1 MFECSERFLFEKWI
15 APATYE
21 DFRDKDVLEC
31 GCGGG
36 QHTAFVAPYA
46 RSVTAVDLNTT
57 DIARKRN
64 QELSNVTFIGADIST
79 MDLGQQYDLVFC
91 LGVIHHT
98 DDPDATF
105 RNIFRHCKP
114 NGRIIIWTYSAE
126 GNAMVRFG
134 VEPLRKL
141 FLRGLTRQT
150 LLVIAKIVTLALYPI
165 IYTIYQIPALRFL
178 PYFDY
183 FVNFRRM
190 SFERNLLNVFDKLNA
205 PQTHFTTRQKCS
217 EWFNPINFVPESISI
232 VHYLGVSY
240 TLSGIKRTNEVAGQE
255 QHQKWTGAPKEAPI
269 WQRSSE

>member
-255 QHQKWTGAPKEAPI
+255 QYQKWTGAPKEAPI
-269 WQRSSE
+269 WLRSSE